1 MPGSGGLRKSTNSR
15 IPALDFL
22 EFPTTLSRRPG
33 DRGNFGRVKKMCRF
47 NVLAVNS
54 L

>member
-1 MPGSGGLRKSTNSR
+1 MPGSGGLRKSTNSW